1 MSKPYKLYGMA
12 ASLYTAKARSYLRKQ
27 GITFTEYGVNSK
39 HYGQQLLPELGR
51 FIMPVIETP
60 NGEVIQDSSDIID
73 YFEQQGSTHKPAYP
87 TSAVLQA
94 VSYLFELFAGEGLLR
109 PAMHYRWN
117 FDTQNLQYLK
127 NEFVAGLAPPNADE
141 QTATNLFDFARQR
154 MRKACQGFGVSEQ
167 STASIETSYKEFLNL
182 FSKHLK
188 EFPYLLGQQPTLG
201 DYALMGPLYAHLY
214 RDPAPGMLMRQ
225 IAPAVARWV
234 ERMNTTEDYWV
245 EYMETDPPLFDP
257 QSIPPTLKALM
268 RYIAIEFLP
277 EVEAHIQFTNE
288 WLDQRPTLKAGTNG
302 MDNPTAR
309 TIGQAEFDWRGIR
322 LKTHVLP
329 YRFYLLQRLQDCY
342 QHANQKEKTEIESL
356 FIQTGIASLLTI
368 TTNRKVE
375 RRKFLEVWGEVRT
388 TKTIPE
394 IP

>member
-27 GITFTEYGVNSK
+27 GVTFTEYGVNSV
-39 HYGQQLLPELGR
+39 HYSQQLLPVLGR
-51 FIMPVIETP
+51 FIMPAIESAD
-60 NGEVIQDSSDIID
+60 GEIIQDSSDIID
-73 YFEQQGSTHKPAYP
+73 YFEQQGNTRKPAYP
-87 TSAVLQA
+87 SSAVLQA

-117 FDTQNLQYLK
+117 FDAQNLQYLK
-127 NEFVAGLAPPNADE
+127 DEFVAGLAPPNADE
-141 QTATNLFDFARQR
+141 QTAANLFNFASTR
-154 MRKACQGFGVSEQ
+154 MRKVCQGFGVSEQ
-167 STASIETSYKEFLNL
+167 SKALIERSYKEFLDL
-182 FSKHLK
+182 FSTHLR

-214 RDPAPGMLMRQ
+214 RDPAPGMLMRKN
-225 IAPAVARWV
+225 APVVARWV

-245 EYMETDPPLFDP
+245 EYREADSPLIDP
-257 QSIPPTLKALM
+257 QSPPPTLKALM

-277 EVEAHIQFTNE
+277 EIEAHIQFTNE

-342 QHANQKEKTEIESL
+342 QYANQKEQADIESL
-356 FIQTGIASLLTI
+356 FTEAGIASLLTI

-375 RRKFLEVWGEVRT
+375 RRNYLEVWGEART
-388 TKTIPE
+388 ARKTPE
-394 IP
+394 MS